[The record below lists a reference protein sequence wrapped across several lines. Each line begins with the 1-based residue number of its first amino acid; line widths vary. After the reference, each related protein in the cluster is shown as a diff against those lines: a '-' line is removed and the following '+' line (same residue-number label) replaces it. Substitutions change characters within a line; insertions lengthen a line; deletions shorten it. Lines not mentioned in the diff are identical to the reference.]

1 MINKLAAI
9 IYCFVILP
17 IISTNQLTEDPN
29 PVFLD
34 NFENQSNDRT
44 INRTYPVWENG
55 AYLKVFLEKENVFSG
70 QKALGIQI
78 ISANPINGSI
88 HGSIYHSI
96 QGMYNSWENGSAV
109 RFWINNPSKNSI
121 YISFNFKE
129 KFREYWAVADSGLF
143 YLQNNNVITQRN
155 ISYSNLLI
163 PGGFTGHVII
173 PFKSFA
179 VPTWNTGQTNN
190 IMDLGNIESYAFGVN
205 VDQTSPRTIYLDDF
219 EVMGE
224 TEFFNLEIQGVNRIQ
239 IPASGQ
245 HVEQFNTTL
254 SELGKPGAEFVD
266 VEWSILEPSDPRLQ
280 IDSKGSLIIPA
291 DSTSGDVV
299 LIAKYTEKNLIL
311 SAQYVVTLLGKS
323 SSDTVNPSAVGET
336 TPVAIQKSSYDDFS
350 ARFDQWTTNNRSLF
364 VVISVLVIV
373 VFLFLLSTIQQKLK

>member
-1 MINKLAAI
+1 LITKI
-9 IYCFVILP
+9 ITGYIFILLLP
-17 IISTNQLTEDPN
+17 LSSPSLSTENPN
-29 PVFLD
+29 SIYFD
-34 NFENQSNDRT
+34 DYENQISNRT
-44 INRTYPVWENG
+44 ITRTYPVWENG
-55 AYLKVFLEKENVFSG
+55 ANLKVFLETENVFSG

-78 ISANPINGSI
+78 ISANPSNGSF

-96 QGMYNSWENGSAV
+96 PGMYNSWENGSAV
-109 RFWINNPSKNSI
+109 RFWISNPSDNPI
-121 YISFNFKE
+121 PVTFNFKE
-129 KFREYWAVADSGLF
+129 KFREYWSVADSGLF

-190 IMDLGNIESYAFGVN
+190 IMDLGNIESYAFGVT

-224 TEFFNLEIQGVNRIQ
+224 TEFFNLEIQGVNHIQ

-245 HVEQFNTTL
+245 HVEQYNTTL
-254 SELGKPGAEFVD
+254 AELGEPGAEFVD
-266 VEWSILEPSDPRLQ
+266 VEWSILDPPDPAAQ

-291 DSTSGDVV
+291 DSSSGDVV
-299 LIAKYTEKNLIL
+299 LIAKYKEENLIL
-311 SAQYVVTLLGKS
+311 SAQYVVTLLGKT
-323 SSDTVNPSAVGET
+323 SSDAVNPSAAEET
-336 TPVAIQKSSYDDFS
+336 TPGAIQKSSYDDFS

-364 VVISVLVIV
+364 VVISVMVIV